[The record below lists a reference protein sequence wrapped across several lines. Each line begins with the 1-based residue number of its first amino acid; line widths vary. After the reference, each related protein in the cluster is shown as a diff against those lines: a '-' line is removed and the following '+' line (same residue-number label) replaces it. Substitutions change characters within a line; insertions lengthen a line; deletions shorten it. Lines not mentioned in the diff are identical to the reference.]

1 MATKTYYY
9 SIAKEYKTK
18 KPSGLSVTRD
28 GQRFTFSWKVG
39 DKDYDGA
46 EVFQYRINGGK
57 WIDKSVGRNTST
69 YIDIN
74 FSQYYPSTGTRLNS
88 VEFRIAGV
96 RKSWIT
102 TKRKESKSGKD
113 TIVKIYNYVYTPTLS
128 DFEAKAYSTII
139 PSDPSISVSV
149 QTNDNVNRCT
159 FTVAEANPA
168 NTGNISRDV
177 IWQTMLVPNCNTTN
191 GASLTWTSS
200 ATGWQTGTMAAGGGT
215 QIIDET
221 SVVTGSGSYTR
232 WFRAYARGV
241 RGDSSKWIYSRHVY
255 AAPNRANIVSVDRV
269 VRLSTD
275 AYTVTTKWNAP
286 ETVARPIDRVVL
298 QYVKGTPRAG
308 RNAPTD
314 GWQDAVTVADTS
326 GTDGVTIDVAGR
338 CDYDEALFVRVNT
351 YHDNRV
357 TYGVGTYVCSERL
370 TPPTDLSVTI
380 DTNTNTADITV
391 TNNCD
396 IPDSFIRI
404 NYMTQKENFVIAV
417 SSAGSGSKTIQN
429 VKLPSG
435 IAGQNITFTATAVCG
450 SYRSNGASG
459 GVPSYSVSAWESS
472 STISFGTS
480 VPASPTNV
488 TLQTTSTPG
497 NIRISWTKTWAA
509 ANRAELT
516 WADHADAWESTD
528 EPANFIIT
536 MPNASGWYISG
547 LETGVE
553 WFARVRLGL
562 EDDNGTTWGQYSK
575 IVSIKLASAPVVP
588 VLELSAGVIT
598 AKGTVDASW
607 VYVTS
612 DGTGQGSAKLAEVI
626 TSGGSTTYQTIATTT
641 SAQMGTISAQRQGWQ
656 TGSTHLL
663 AVRVTSGS
671 GQLSDDWSAP
681 VPVIVADAVTCTIT
695 QTSLETVTETID
707 DITETFTGLTEMPL
721 TLTVTGAQAG
731 GITSVT
737 IERAEEYF
745 VDRPD
750 ESVSRGYA
758 GETIAVYSQQGEA
771 QITITNDDLIGSLD
785 DGAKYTL
792 IATTQDSYGQ
802 TASAS
807 IDFRVKWDDQA
818 IVPEA
823 NAEVNEEDAYAV
835 LAPIA
840 PAGASDTAT
849 CDIYRLSVDKPVLIY
864 KGANFNE
871 FYVDPFPTIGEYG
884 GHRFVYRTENGDYI
898 TPDDTF
904 AWVDLQEAEGD
915 YLESEDNIIEWDT
928 GKVMLRHNIDL
939 SNSWSKDF
947 TETQYLGGSVQGDWN
962 PAIHREGSMSAVA
975 IATDDQ
981 EIIQAMRR
989 LATHAGICH
998 LRTKDGS
1005 NIACDIQV
1013 SESYKQDN
1021 AHKIVEFT
1029 LKITRVDNQRLDGMT
1044 LEEWEK
1050 IHPIDPEDYAT
1061 DNTPY
1066 IMRQTGG
1073 GIYDD

>member
-1 MATKTYYY
+1 MAKPIEYRIATYT
-9 SIAKEYKTK
+9 TK
-18 KPSGLSVTRD
+18 KPSGLTISRN
-28 GQRFTFSWKVG
+28 GNRFTFGWKIG
-39 DKDYDGA
+39 DKDYGGGQLL
-46 EVFQYRINGGK
+46 QYSINGGD
-57 WIDKSVGRNTST
+57 WIGKTVKKTDTAA
-69 YIDIN
+69 YIDVN
-74 FSQYYPSTGTRLNS
+74 FSQYYPSTLWALRS
-88 VEFRIAGV
+88 VSFRVSGV
-96 RKSWIT
+96 RAPFRV
-102 TKRKESKSGKD
+102 RKEGKKKIVD
-113 TIVKIYNYVYTPTLS
+113 TGYITAQSDWVTISYNT
-128 DFEAKAYSTII
+128 KI
-139 PSDPSISVSV
+139 PSDPSVSVSV
-149 QTNDNVNRCT
+149 QTEEVLNRGT
-159 FTVAEANPA
+159 FTVSETNPA
-168 NTGNISRDV
+168 DAPNISRQV
-177 IWQTMLVPNCNTTN
+177 VWQSMLVSNCNTKEGKN
-191 GASLTWTSS
+191 LTWTSS

-215 QIIDET
+215 KVIDET

-232 WFRAYARGV
+232 WFRAMAKGVAGNSSDGKKWSYA
-241 RGDSSKWIYSRHVY
+241 RHVY
-255 AAPNRANIVSVDRV
+255 AAPSTANIVALNCVAN
-269 VRLSTD
+269 LSANT
-275 AYTVTTKWNAP
+275 YTITVKWNAP
-286 ETVARPIDRVVL
+286 ESIARPIDRVVL

-314 GWQDAVTVADTS
+314 GWQDAATLADTS
-326 GTDGVTIDVAGR
+326 GTDGATIDVAGL
-338 CDYDEALFVRVNT
+338 CGVDEALFVRVNT

-357 TYGVGTYVCSERL
+357 TYGVGTYVTSEYL
-370 TPPTDLSVTI
+370 SAPTNLDVDI
-380 DTNTNTADITV
+380 DADTNTADITV
-391 TNNCD
+391 ENNCD

-404 NYMTQKENFVIAV
+404 NYMTQRENFTIAV

-450 SYRSNGASG
+450 SYRANGASG

-497 NIRISWTKTWAA
+497 NVRINWTKTWAA

-536 MPNASGWYISG
+536 RPNASGWYISG

-598 AKGTVDASW
+598 ANGTVDASW

-641 SAQMGTISAQRQGWQ
+641 SAQMVTISAQRQGWQ

-785 DGAKYTL
+785 DGAKYTI

-823 NAEVNEEDAYAV
+823 FAEVNEEDAYAV
-835 LAPIA
+835 LTPIA
-840 PAGASDTAT
+840 PSGASDTAT

-864 KGANFNE
+864 KGAAFGQ

-915 YLESEDNIIEWDT
+915 YLESEDNIIEWDA
-928 GKVMLRHNIDL
+928 GKVLLRHNIDL

-962 PAIHREGSMSAVA
+962 PAIHREGSMNAVA

-1013 SESYKQDN
+1013 SESYKQGT
-1021 AHKIVEFT
+1021 AHKLVEFT

-1061 DNTPY
+1061 ENTPY
-1066 IMRQTGG
+1066 LMRRTGG